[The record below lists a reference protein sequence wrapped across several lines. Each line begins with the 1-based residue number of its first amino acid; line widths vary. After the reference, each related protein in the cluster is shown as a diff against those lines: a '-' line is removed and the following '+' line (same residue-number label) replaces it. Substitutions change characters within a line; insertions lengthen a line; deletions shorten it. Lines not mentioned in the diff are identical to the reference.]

1 MNRQFFLSM
10 SLAFAAV
17 SAQAVEVDLKPAL
30 MTLKKVGP
38 EGRGNAEA
46 AGAWQTI
53 SKADAQSI
61 PVLLAAMDDA
71 NDLAVN
77 WLRAAVDTIVD
88 RELKA
93 GGKLPTDALRAF
105 LGGTRHHPR
114 ARRLAFELI
123 ARVEPVEADKLVPT
137 FADDPSVELRRDAV
151 QRLLDTADKTLAAE
165 DKAGATKG
173 FRAALNAARDEAQI
187 KKAAA
192 ELRKLGQE
200 VDLPRHFGFLME
212 WKIVGPF
219 DNAKLVGF
227 DAVYPP
233 EKAVN
238 LADELDGKSGKVRW
252 STYATKDDYGMVD
265 FNKPFGDHKG
275 VTAYAYTEF
284 NATGARPAELRL
296 GCKNG
301 WKIWFNGQLIFGR
314 DEYHRGSRLD
324 QYRFPIELKAGK
336 NTILV
341 KACQNEEVKD
351 WTKEWQFQLRVCD
364 ATGTAILAKDRP
376 AARASSATK
385 TTAQK

>member
-17 SAQAVEVDLKPAL
+17 SAQAAEVDLKPAL

-200 VDLPRHFGFLME
+200 VDLPRHFGFLMD

>member
-233 EKAVN
+233 EKSVN
-238 LADELDGKSGKVRW
+238 LAIELDGKSGKVRW
-252 STYATKDDYGMVD
+252 SDYATKDDYGMVD

>member
-233 EKAVN
+233 EKSVN
-238 LADELDGKSGKVRW
+238 LAIELDGKSGKVRW
-252 STYATKDDYGMVD
+252 SDYATKDDYGTVD

>member
-151 QRLLDTADKTLAAE
+151 QRLLDTADKRLAAE

-233 EKAVN
+233 EKSVN
-238 LADELDGKSGKVRW
+238 LAIELDGKSGKVRW
-252 STYATKDDYGMVD
+252 SDYATKDDYGMVD

>member
-53 SKADAQSI
+53 LKADAQSI